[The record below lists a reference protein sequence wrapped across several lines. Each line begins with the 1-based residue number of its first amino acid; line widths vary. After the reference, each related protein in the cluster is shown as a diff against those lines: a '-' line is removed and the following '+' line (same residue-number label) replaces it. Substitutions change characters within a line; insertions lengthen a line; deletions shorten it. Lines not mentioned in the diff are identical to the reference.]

1 MLGYELEVDVHY
13 SLGVATTIANLLK
26 SVKQARVLPEM
37 LVAAPLAAGEAIREA
52 YPHVAN
58 LAVADIGAETT
69 GLTIYAG
76 GTLWSS
82 EEFPGGGAAI
92 TGGLASQRKIP
103 LSAAY

>member
-26 SVKQARVLPEM
+26 CVKQARVMPEM

-58 LAVADIGAETT
+58 LAGADIGAETT

-76 GTLWSS
+76 GPLWAG
-82 EEFPGGGAAI
+82 EVLPGGGRATSAR
-92 TGGLASQRKIP
+92 LASRLQIP
-103 LSAAY
+103 PGAPG